1 MLSGDMENNSEP
13 LNNCKEYFSIW
24 HWNVSS
30 ISVHDYSK
38 FFFLK
43 AYIILR
49 KFDIIC
55 LPGTYLD
62 STTPTDGDKLKIA
75 GYINFDSL

>member
-1 MLSGDMENNSEP
+1 MSAAYLSMTILS
-13 LNNCKEYFSIW
+13 
-24 HWNVSS
+24 
-30 ISVHDYSK
+30 

-49 KFDIIC
+49 KFDITC